1 MNTVFSE
8 LDYINTLHMAVCREM
23 SEKRLS
29 HVVSV
34 AKTAFEIC
42 ILLGLSEEE
51 TEKTVTGA
59 YLHDITKE
67 KDRAWHLEFCEQNG
81 IVLTDDDKRADEVLH
96 QITGAPY
103 AKEVLPDA
111 VCPTVY
117 GAISSHCTGNADMS
131 IYEKIVFLADYIEPT
146 RKNEACKALNH
157 FFFCECTD
165 GNIRKHL
172 DKAVLLAYDNT
183 VRYLSEKG
191 GFIHPATL
199 LGREDI
205 IKTLNPERKI

>member
-34 AKTAFEIC
+34 AKTAFEMC
-42 ILLGLSEEE
+42 ILLALTEEE
-51 TEKTVTGA
+51 TEKTVTA
-59 YLHDITKE
+59 SYLHDITKE
-67 KDRAWHLEFCEQNG
+67 KDKTWHYDFCQKNG
-81 IVLTDDDKRADEVLH
+81 IILSDDDKRADEVLH

-103 AKEVLPDA
+103 AKKVLLHVVTPD
-111 VCPTVY
+111 VY
-117 GAISSHCTGNADMS
+117 GAISKHCTGGENMN

-146 RKNEACKALNH
+146 RTNEACKSLNH
-157 FFFCECTD
+157 FFFCECYD

-183 VRYLSEKG
+183 VRYLNEKG
-191 GFIHPATL
+191 AFVHPSTL
-199 LGREDI
+199 LGRDDI
-205 IKTLNPERKI
+205 IKTLNLERKI

>member
-1 MNTVFSE
+1 MNTVFTE
-8 LDYINTLHMAVCREM
+8 LDYINTLHIAVCREM

-34 AKTAFEIC
+34 AKTAFTIC
-42 ILLGLSEEE
+42 TLLTLSEEE
-51 TEKTVTGA
+51 TKKTVTA
-59 YLHDITKE
+59 SYLHDITKE
-67 KDRAWHLEFCEQNG
+67 KDKLWHYEFCNQHG
-81 IVLTDDDKRADEVLH
+81 IILSDDDKRADEVLH

-103 AKEVLPDA
+103 AKKVLPDY
-111 VCPTVY
+111 VTPTVY
-117 GAISSHCTGNADMS
+117 GAISKHCTGGINMN

-146 RKNEACKALNH
+146 RTNEACKALNH
-157 FFFCECTD
+157 FFFNECSD

-183 VRYLSEKG
+183 VRYLNEKG
-191 GFIHPATL
+191 AFVHPSTL

-205 IKTLNPERKI
+205 IQSLNLERKI

>member
-1 MNTVFSE
+1 MNTAFTE
-8 LDYINTLHMAVCREM
+8 LDHISTLHETVRREL

-42 ILLGLSEEE
+42 TLLGLSKEE
-51 TEKTVTGA
+51 TEKTVTAA

-67 KDRAWHLEFCEQNG
+67 KEKAWHIEFCLQNG
-81 IVLTDDDKRADEVLH
+81 IILTEDDKRTDEVLH

-103 AKEVLPDA
+103 AKMVLADY

-117 GAISSHCTGNADMS
+117 GAISRHCTGDADMS

-157 FFFCECTD
+157 FFFCECYD

-191 GFIHPATL
+191 GSIHPATL
-199 LGREDI
+199 KGREDI
-205 IKTLNPERKI
+205 LKTLNLERKI

>member
-1 MNTVFSE
+1 MNTVFTE
-8 LDYINTLHMAVCREM
+8 LDYIKPLHEAVKREL

-42 ILLGLSEEE
+42 TLLTLSKEE
-51 TEKTVTGA
+51 TEKTVTAA

-67 KDRAWHLEFCEQNG
+67 KEKAWHYEFCLQNG
-81 IVLTDDDKRADEVLH
+81 IILTEDDKMTDEVLH

-103 AKEVLPDA
+103 AKKMLPNV

-117 GAISSHCTGNADMS
+117 GAISRHCTGDAGMS
-131 IYEKIVFLADYIEPT
+131 IYEKIVFLADYIESL

-157 FFFCECTD
+157 FFFCECYD

-191 GFIHPATL
+191 GSIHPATL
-199 LGREDI
+199 KGRQDI
-205 IKTLNPERKI
+205 LKTLNLERKI